1 MILKVIITKMYLL
14 IKKLKRQIMRL
25 GQIKQVKNKKPP
37 HDYVKRRAKNNKTG
51 QFIYSIKSF
60 PVKITSSA

>member
-1 MILKVIITKMYLL
+1 
-14 IKKLKRQIMRL
+14 MRL
-25 GQIKQVKNKKPP
+25 GQNKQVKNKNPP
-37 HDYVKRRAKNNKTG
+37 LDYVKRRANENKTG